1 MTVVKDS
8 KKDYSRGVTT
18 MRFIIGERD
27 EFKSEYNQEKWGFI
41 AKDQGGGLSDGKLL

>member
-1 MTVVKDS
+1 MVHKRFDCMSYIKEKLFMTVVKDS

-27 EFKSEYNQEKWGFI
+27 EFKSEYN
-41 AKDQGGGLSDGKLL
+41 